1 MFPARR
7 SVSDRNKL
15 LLLKSPDFFTH
26 LALGLFV
33 DPHPRGVGS
42 EHEMKGMFHDAA
54 EMQALYQRDYA
65 EAVLQLALFPS
76 GREAL
81 RQEAAVVN
89 ALEKVAKDGMTP
101 EAQEHAGERLPPL
114 SFLCLPN

>member
-33 DPHPRGVGS
+33 DREHPRGVLS
-42 EHEMKGMFHDAA
+42 EHALPA
-54 EMQALYQRDYA
+54 EMQALLQRDYA

-81 RQEAAVVN
+81 RQEAAVVS

-114 SFLCLPN
+114 SFLCLPS